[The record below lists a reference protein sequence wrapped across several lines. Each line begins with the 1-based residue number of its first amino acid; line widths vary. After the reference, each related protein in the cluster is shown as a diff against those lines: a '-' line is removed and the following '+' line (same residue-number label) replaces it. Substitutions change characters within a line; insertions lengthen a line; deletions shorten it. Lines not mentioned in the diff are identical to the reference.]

1 MASSIEILG
10 DQDVIS
16 GDTSDLLDSNTYIVS
31 EWLEVAREKLDL
43 NGDGCDEEWLVREAE
58 CKVLR
63 VGESQGWRQGQLKVR
78 IKVMLEFEPET
89 LSEMVPS
96 GSESPLD
103 QLRA

>member
-16 GDTSDLLDSNTYIVS
+16 GDTSELLDSNTYIVS
-31 EWLEVAREKLDL
+31 EWLEAAREKLDL
-43 NGDGCDEEWLVREAE
+43 NGESCDEEWLVREAE

-89 LSEMVPS
+89 LSDPVPS